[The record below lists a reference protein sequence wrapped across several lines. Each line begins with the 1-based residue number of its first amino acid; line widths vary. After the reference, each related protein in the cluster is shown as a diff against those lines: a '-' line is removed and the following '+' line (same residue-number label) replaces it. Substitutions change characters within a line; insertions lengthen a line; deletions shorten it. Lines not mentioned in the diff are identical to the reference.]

1 MSLLTW
7 NFNKNFIY
15 VIIYWILEIIYRIF
29 ISLKGDFFKITKKA
43 VHDEYILII
52 SAIIG
57 DLFAGF
63 LVIYSKCIS
72 KSKKKEKLRT
82 QNEKL
87 IYTKLDKL
95 KKNFYIKLIIIVII
109 DYISR
114 SSSWISYAITD
125 VEPNEVSHAFK
136 NTIKITLD
144 IIMRYIYSVFIL
156 KIVVYKHRIFSMI
169 LIGLGLVLLITNNTL
184 LMKYGPVEY
193 NIGNSFL
200 FTVFASIS
208 GYTYPIEDTIAKQI
222 FLEDYI
228 YPASFQ
234 FYRGIAESILILII
248 TPILYFSFGENLELN
263 NDNININILL
273 IIINTLAS
281 FFKAFITFKIIY
293 HYSSQSVSFLR
304 ISQSFGGSI
313 TIFINLIKK
322 GLNDEWTII
331 FIIIEIFS
339 VIMILFASLIYDEII
354 IINKCELNKNVKLGI
369 INRGEFDTLYINGYR
384 DSQLDENLFD
394 IDIDEIYS
402 NDKENNEN
410 EDDNKE

>member
-7 NFNKNFIY
+7 NFDKHFIY

-29 ISLKGDFFKITKKA
+29 LSFKEYSFKITKKA

-52 SAIIG
+52 SSIIG

-63 LVIYSKCIS
+63 LVLYSKCIS

-95 KKNFYIKLIIIVII
+95 KKNFYIKLIIIIII

-125 VEPNEVSHAFK
+125 VDPKEVSHAFK
-136 NTIKITLD
+136 NNIKITLD
-144 IIMRYIYSVFIL
+144 IIMRYIYSAFIL
-156 KIVVYKHRIFSMI
+156 KIVVYKHRIFSII
-169 LIGLGLVLLITNNTL
+169 LICLGFVLLITNNIL
-184 LMKYGPVEY
+184 LMKYGPIKY
-193 NIGNSFL
+193 NISKSFL
-200 FTVFASIS
+200 FTIFASIS
-208 GYTYPIEDTIAKQI
+208 GFTYPIEDTIEKQI
-222 FLEDYI
+222 FLENYI
-228 YPASFQ
+228 YPANFQ
-234 FYRGIAESILILII
+234 FYRGIAELILISII

-263 NDNININILL
+263 YDNINIIIPL
-273 IIINTLAS
+273 IIINTLSS
-281 FFKAFITFKIIY
+281 FFKAFITLKIIY
-293 HYSSQSVSFLR
+293 RYSSQSVSFLR

-313 TIFINLIKK
+313 TIFINIIKN
-322 GLNDEWTII
+322 GLNDGWKII
-331 FIIIEIFS
+331 FIFIEIFS
-339 VIMILFASLIYDEII
+339 VIIILFASLIYDEII

-384 DSQLDENLFD
+384 DSQLDDNIFD
-394 IDIDEIYS
+394 IDINEIY
-402 NDKENNEN
+402 NDDKEKNEN
-410 EDDNKE
+410 DDNKE

>member
-7 NFNKNFIY
+7 NFDKNFIY

-29 ISLKGDFFKITKKA
+29 FSLKGDFFKITKKA

-63 LVIYSKCIS
+63 LVLYSKCIS

-95 KKNFYIKLIIIVII
+95 KKNFYIKLIIIIII

-125 VEPNEVSHAFK
+125 VDPKEVSHAFK
-136 NTIKITLD
+136 NNIKITLD
-144 IIMRYIYSVFIL
+144 IIMRYIYSAFIL
-156 KIVVYKHRIFSMI
+156 KIVVYKHRIFSII
-169 LIGLGLVLLITNNTL
+169 LICLGFVLLITNNIL
-184 LMKYGPVEY
+184 LMKYGPIKY
-193 NIGNSFL
+193 NISKSFL
-200 FTVFASIS
+200 FTIFASIS
-208 GYTYPIEDTIAKQI
+208 GFTYPIEDTIEKQI
-222 FLEDYI
+222 FLENYI
-228 YPASFQ
+228 YPANFQ
-234 FYRGIAESILILII
+234 FYRGIAELILISII

-263 NDNININILL
+263 YDNINIIIPL
-273 IIINTLAS
+273 IIINTLSS
-281 FFKAFITFKIIY
+281 FFKAFITLKIIY

-304 ISQSFGGSI
+304 IAQSFGGSI
-313 TIFINLIKK
+313 TIFINIIKN
-322 GLNDEWTII
+322 GLNDGWKII
-331 FIIIEIFS
+331 FIFIEIFS
-339 VIMILFASLIYDEII
+339 VIIILFASLIYDEII

-384 DSQLDENLFD
+384 DSQLDDNIFD
-394 IDIDEIYS
+394 IDINEIY
-402 NDKENNEN
+402 NDDKEKNEN
-410 EDDNKE
+410 DDNKE

>member
-7 NFNKNFIY
+7 NFDKHFIY

-29 ISLKGDFFKITKKA
+29 LSFKEYSFKITKKA

-63 LVIYSKCIS
+63 LVLYSKCIS

-95 KKNFYIKLIIIVII
+95 KKNFYIKLIIIIII

-125 VEPNEVSHAFK
+125 VDPKEVSHAFK
-136 NTIKITLD
+136 NNIKITLD
-144 IIMRYIYSVFIL
+144 IIMRYIYSAFIL
-156 KIVVYKHRIFSMI
+156 KIVVYKHRIFSII
-169 LIGLGLVLLITNNTL
+169 LICLGFVLLITNNIL
-184 LMKYGPVEY
+184 LMKYGPIKY
-193 NIGNSFL
+193 NISKSFL
-200 FTVFASIS
+200 FTIFASIS
-208 GYTYPIEDTIAKQI
+208 GFTYPIEDTIEKQI
-222 FLEDYI
+222 FLENYI
-228 YPASFQ
+228 YPANFQ
-234 FYRGIAESILILII
+234 FYRGIAELILISII

-263 NDNININILL
+263 YDNINIIIPL
-273 IIINTLAS
+273 IIINTLSS
-281 FFKAFITFKIIY
+281 FFKAFITLKIIY

-304 ISQSFGGSI
+304 IAQSFGGSI
-313 TIFINLIKK
+313 TIFINIIKN
-322 GLNDEWTII
+322 GLNDGWKII
-331 FIIIEIFS
+331 FIFIEIFS
-339 VIMILFASLIYDEII
+339 VIIILFASLIYDEII

-384 DSQLDENLFD
+384 DSQLDDNIFD
-394 IDIDEIYS
+394 IDINEIY
-402 NDKENNEN
+402 NDDKEKNEN
-410 EDDNKE
+410 DDNKE